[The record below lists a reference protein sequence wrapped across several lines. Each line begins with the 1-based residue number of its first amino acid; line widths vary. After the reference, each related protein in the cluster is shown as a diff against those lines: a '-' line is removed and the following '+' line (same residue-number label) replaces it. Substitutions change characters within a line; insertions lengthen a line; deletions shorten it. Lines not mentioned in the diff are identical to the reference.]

1 MKKTLWRRR
10 MSISAPKM
18 SVKSH
23 FPWPLKIVSLVV
35 MIGVAVALTF
45 WVYESGRKSAGA
57 HMSAAESTRTVSEL
71 KSQVVELS
79 AERDRF
85 SSVVNA
91 SESQSNIAQAT
102 QVQLSKQIAT
112 LEADNAKLKEDLAF
126 FEGLLPT
133 ATGGDGIAIQRL
145 SLQLMSP
152 TQLRYRAL
160 IMQGGKVGRDFIGDV
175 QIIVTLTVRGKSVV
189 LSFPEQNTN
198 TVEKAGFQLDF
209 KYYQR
214 VDGVLT
220 LPDGAVVK
228 TLQAKVRQRGRVL
241 AQQTAD
247 I

>member
-1 MKKTLWRRR
+1 
-10 MSISAPKM
+10 M